1 MLSYERRNRMEQP
14 PASSAREMK
23 IRLPSHLANALH
35 ARKILTGEAIG
46 KTVEVAVRA
55 YLAASDAAT
64 GRPTNVAPFA
74 FIGSLRHTEEA
85 SSE

>member
-1 MLSYERRNRMEQP
+1 METP
-14 PASSAREMK
+14 LPASAREMK

-46 KTVEVAVRA
+46 KTVEAAVRA
-55 YLAASDAAT
+55 YLAASDVAT
-64 GRPTNVAPFA
+64 GRPANIAPFA
-74 FIGSLRHTEEA
+74 FVGSLRHTEGA